1 MAPDETIESLKET
14 AIIAATA
21 GGRETLKWFR
31 QPIDVENKKA
41 PGAGFD
47 PVTAADKACE
57 RIIRDH
63 IQARLPDHAIRGEE
77 FEDVGS
83 GEWTWLIDPID
94 GTRAFISGFVHWGVL
109 LGLLHNDK
117 PRLGVM
123 VQPFLEEVFVG
134 DGESATY
141 TRGEQ
146 SIQMRTRET
155 QDLKDATFATTDP
168 RLFKKAGDEREL
180 ARIENEVR
188 LVRYGTD
195 CYQYAMVALGQL
207 DIVVEN
213 VLKPWD
219 ILPLVPIVRGAGGVL
234 TNWHGGDDLSAG
246 QVVAAANPT
255 LHERAL
261 ACLRGD

>member
-1 MAPDETIESLKET
+1 MAPNESIDSFREI
-14 AIIAATA
+14 AIAAASA

-31 QPIDVENKKA
+31 QKIGVENKKA

-47 PVTAADKACE
+47 PVTAADRACE

-77 FEDVGS
+77 FDDVGS
-83 GEWTWLIDPID
+83 SEWTWLIDPID

-109 LGLLHNDK
+109 LGLLHNEK

-123 VQPFLEEVFVG
+123 VQPFLDEVFVG
-134 DGESATY
+134 DGETATY
-141 TRGEQ
+141 MRAGK
-146 SIQMRTRET
+146 SVAMRTRAT

-168 RLFKKAGDEREL
+168 RLFKKWGDERVLE
-180 ARIENEVR
+180 RIERNVR

-234 TNWHGGDDLSAG
+234 TNWQGGDDLTDG
-246 QVVAAANPT
+246 QVLASANET
-255 LHERAL
+255 LHEEAL
-261 ACLRGD
+261 DLMLHI

>member
-1 MAPDETIESLKET
+1 MTVNEPIESLQDA
-14 AIIAATA
+14 AITAATA

-31 QPIDVENKKA
+31 QKIGVENKKA
-41 PGAGFD
+41 PGTGFD

-63 IQARLPDHAIRGEE
+63 LEARFPEHAIRGEE
-77 FEDVGS
+77 FDDVGS

-109 LGLLHNDK
+109 LGLLHNEK

-123 VQPFLEEVFVG
+123 VQPFLDEVFVG
-134 DGESATY
+134 DGESASY
-141 TRGEQ
+141 MRAGN
-146 SIQMRTRET
+146 SIAMHTRET
-155 QDLKDATFATTDP
+155 QNLEEATFATTDP
-168 RLFKKAGDEREL
+168 RLFKKWGYDHVLE
-180 ARIENEVR
+180 RIENKVR

-195 CYQYAMVALGQL
+195 CYQYAMVAFGQL

-234 TNWHGGDDLSAG
+234 TNWQGGDDLTDG
-246 QVVAAANPT
+246 QVLASANPN
-255 LHERAL
+255 LHAQAL

>member
-1 MAPDETIESLKET
+1 MATNESIDSFQET
-14 AIIAATA
+14 AIAAATA

-31 QPIDVENKKA
+31 QRIRVENKVA
-41 PGAGFD
+41 GTGFD

-57 RIIRDH
+57 RTIRNQ
-63 IQARLPDHAIRGEE
+63 IQARFPNHAIRGEE
-77 FEDVGS
+77 FDDVGS

-109 LGLLHNDK
+109 LGLLYNNK

-123 VQPFLEEVFVG
+123 VQPFLDEVFVG
-134 DGESATY
+134 DGESASY
-141 TRGEQ
+141 MRNEQ
-146 SIQMRTRET
+146 TIQMRTRDT
-155 QDLKDATFATTDP
+155 QDLAAATFATTDP
-168 RLFKKAGDEREL
+168 RLFNEAGDESVL
-180 ARIENEVR
+180 HRIERKVR

-195 CYQYAMVALGQL
+195 CYQYVMVALGQL

-219 ILPLVPIVRGAGGVL
+219 ILPLVPIVRGAGGML
-234 TNWHGGDDLSAG
+234 TNWQGGDDLSAG
-246 QVVAAANPT
+246 QVVAAANST
-255 LHERAL
+255 LHEQAL

>member
-1 MAPDETIESLKET
+1 MAPNETIESLQET
-14 AIIAATA
+14 AIAAATA

-31 QPIDVENKKA
+31 QSLSVENKNA
-41 PGAGFD
+41 PGTGFD
-47 PVTAADKACE
+47 PVTAADRACE

-63 IQARLPDHAIRGEE
+63 IGSRFPNHAIRGEE

-109 LGLLHNDK
+109 LGLLRNET

-123 VQPFLEEVFVG
+123 VQPFLDEVFTG
-134 DGESATY
+134 DGESAY
-141 TRGEQ
+141 YLRAGNSFDMHTR
-146 SIQMRTRET
+146 TT
-155 QDLKDATFATTDP
+155 QELADATFATTDP
-168 RLFKKAGDEREL
+168 RLFIKAGDEREL
-180 ARIENEVR
+180 ERIESKVR

-234 TNWHGGDDLSAG
+234 TNWQGGDDLSAG
-246 QVVAAANPT
+246 QVVASANPN
-255 LHERAL
+255 LHEQAL